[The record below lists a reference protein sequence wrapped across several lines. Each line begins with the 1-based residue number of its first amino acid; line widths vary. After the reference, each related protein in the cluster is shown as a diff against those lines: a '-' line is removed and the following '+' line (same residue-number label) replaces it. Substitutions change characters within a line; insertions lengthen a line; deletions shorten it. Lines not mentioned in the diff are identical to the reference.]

1 MITLYHNPRC
11 SKSRLTLALLREHN
25 IEPVIVPY
33 LEQRLDAAQLQTILD
48 KLGYKPRALLRRSE
62 EDYKRL
68 GLKNSDLS
76 DQRLLQ
82 AMVDCPK
89 LIQRPIAVRGER
101 AAIGRP
107 PENVLELL

>member
-25 IEPVIVPY
+25 IEPDIVLY
-33 LEQRLDAAQLQTILD
+33 LEQRLDGAQLQAILD
-48 KLGYKPRALLRRSE
+48 KLGCEPRALLRLSE

-68 GLKNSDLS
+68 GLKNPDLS

-82 AMVDCPK
+82 AMLDYPK
-89 LIQRPIAVRGER
+89 LMQRPIAVRGER

>member
-1 MITLYHNPRC
+1 MITLYHNPLC

-25 IEPVIVPY
+25 IEPVIVLY
-33 LEQRLDAAQLQTILD
+33 LEPRLDGAQLQAILD
-48 KLGYKPRALLRRSE
+48 KLGCKRRALLRRSE
-62 EDYKRL
+62 ADYKRL
-68 GLKNSDLS
+68 GLKNPDLS

-82 AMVDCPK
+82 AMLDYPK

>member
-25 IEPVIVPY
+25 IEPDIVLY
-33 LEQRLDAAQLQTILD
+33 LEQRIDGEQLQAILD
-48 KLGYKPRALLRRSE
+48 KLGCKPRALLRRSE

-68 GLKNSDLS
+68 GLKNPDLS

-82 AMVDCPK
+82 AMLDYPK
-89 LIQRPIAVRGER
+89 LMQRPIAVCGDR

>member
-33 LEQRLDAAQLQTILD
+33 LEQRLDGAQLQTILD
-48 KLGYKPRALLRRSE
+48 KLGCKPRSLLRRSE

-68 GLKNSDLS
+68 GLKNPELS

-89 LIQRPIAVRGER
+89 LIQRPIAIRGER
-101 AAIGRP
+101 AVIGRP